1 MGKQNNI
8 FRFATKELSQDAVI
22 CWMLNWVEYPESELH
37 QLGKD
42 MFLLL
47 GESDID
53 VNQKI
58 DIKTQFKKADIV
70 VVLHGARRILI
81 IEDKVYSSEHDD
93 QIAKYKETLSE
104 ESVQRELGIMGD
116 IITDIKTI
124 YFKTG
129 FFYDNDKVLVNNKM
143 VDVVVSGD
151 DYYKMVKKY
160 AGITSSEILEAYIDH
175 LEGILEY
182 YDIYGD
188 YTGKYKKGDKLGRY
202 FVAWE
207 YIAQYRLMR
216 DIFPEEKWDKKSGVF
231 MIENGSSSGRPW
243 TESCICPSP
252 KYKNGDQYCFFW
264 RIDSD
269 NNGPYISLRYYESF
283 DKNKEKDK
291 LKRHELYYGHF
302 VKYMQDVVEKNES
315 ITKISWNDVQSGY
328 RGSYKESALITVHLS
343 EYLDRWNE
351 RRDQLINSVRLYTED
366 FVSGLDGVIEEI
378 ERAL

>member
-8 FRFATKELSQDAVI
+8 FKFATKELSQDAVI

-129 FFYDNDKVLVNNKM
+129 FFYDNDKVLVNNKK

-151 DYYKMVKKY
+151 DYYKMIKKY
-160 AGITSSEILEAYIDH
+160 AGVTSSEILEAYIDY
-175 LEGILEY
+175 LESILEY

-188 YTGKYKKGDKLGRY
+188 YTKRY
-202 FVAWE
+202 ETGGYYISWE
-207 YIAQYRLMR
+207 YIAQYKLMR
-216 DIFPEEKWDKKSGVF
+216 DIFPEEKWDKETGVF

-243 TESCICPSP
+243 TESCICPNP

-269 NNGPYISLRYYESF
+269 NKGPYISLRYYESF

-291 LKRHELYYGHF
+291 LKRHEKYYDHF

-315 ITKISWNDVQSGY
+315 TTKISWNDVQSGY